1 MPSSAFTQL
10 REEALERVGVTRADG
25 GELFTVTFEHRG
37 KTKTLRHM
45 RFIRADNFGIT
56 FYQQIANGKEREN
69 IFDGPEL
76 ISAERER

>member
-1 MPSSAFTQL
+1 MTSYFTAA
-10 REEALERVGVTRADG
+10 REAALDRIHVTRAMA
-25 GELFTVTFEHRG
+25 GELFTVTYAQRG

-56 FYQQIANGKEREN
+56 FYQEIANGKTREH

-76 ISAERER
+76 IDAVIE